1 MSRKPKRVTM
11 DGNTA
16 AAYASYAFTEVA
28 TIYPITPSSTMA
40 EMIDEWSAR
49 GRKNIFG
56 QTVEVR
62 EMQHEG
68 GAAGALHGA
77 LQGGALASTYTA
89 SQGLM
94 LMLPNMYKIAG
105 ELLPGVFH
113 VSARALASNA
123 LSIYGDHQDVMSC
136 RNTGFT
142 MMAGS
147 SVQQAYHLA
156 CVAHLSAISSRVPV
170 LHFFDGF
177 RTSHEYQ
184 KIDLIDEE
192 DLKEL
197 IDQEALQ
204 RFRGNALNSD
214 HPKSR
219 GSAEG
224 PDIFFQVRE
233 SVNKFYDAVPAIVE
247 GYMDKINALA
257 GTDYKPFNY
266 YGAEDAENIL
276 IAMGSACGVI
286 RETIDYW
293 NRHGKKLGMVEVHLF
308 RPFSA
313 ERLLRVI
320 PGSVRRIAVLDR
332 TKEPGAM
339 GEPLYL
345 DIRNVYAGRE
355 NAPLVVGGRYGLG
368 SKDFT
373 PMDVMAVF
381 ANLEADRP
389 KNGFTV
395 SITDDVTHHSLP
407 VFPTAFDSTPDG
419 NFSCKFWGLGSD
431 GTVGANKSAV
441 KIIGDHTDY
450 QVQAYFAYDAK
461 KSGGVT
467 ISHLRFGP
475 KEIQGSY
482 QIKAANFI
490 ACHNQSYVHQYNLIA
505 DIKEGGVFLLNTIWS
520 DEELERNLP
529 AALKRQIWEKKVSF
543 YTLDAVNI
551 AKNLGLGGRINMVMQ
566 AGFFA
571 LSQIFPLEEAVSYLK
586 AEVNKTYGAK
596 GQDVVDMNCAA
607 IDQGVRQIHQ
617 VSVPAAWANAEDPED
632 AGKKD
637 APEFFREVLF
647 KMGRQEGNELPV
659 SAFDGHED
667 GSWEQSYTRWE
678 KRGIAIEVPQWDVSK
693 CVECNRCSVVCSHA
707 VIRPTLLSR
716 AEADAAPEGYAV
728 KKANGFQDMQYHLAI
743 SGMDCTGCGVCVK
756 SCPAKALE
764 LKPFEPMREQMNQ
777 AWDYTVN
784 CVKEK
789 DIPAA
794 QEATVKGSQFL
805 KPYVEFSGA
814 CAGCGE
820 TPYIK
825 LITQLYGDHMR
836 IANSAGCTHIWGGSP
851 EIPFCTNEKGQ
862 GVAWASGLFEDT
874 AEYGY
879 GMMLGTS
886 AVRKWLK
893 AQVEQMAAAIE
904 NEELRSAAAEWLE
917 GFEDSH
923 GTRQRADR
931 LIAAMELVGTDR
943 GPVKTVYQRKDYL
956 FKPSQ
961 WIVGGDGWA
970 YDIGYGGLDHVIASG
985 ENVNII
991 CLDTEVYSNTGG
1003 QSSKA
1008 TPTAAVAQFAASGK
1022 KTKKKDLGVMCMSY
1036 GYVYVAQVALG
1047 YDPQQT
1053 LNAIREAE
1061 AYNGPSVII
1070 AYAPC
1075 INHGI
1080 RGGMGNSQLRA
1091 KQAVEAGY
1099 WHCYRYNPMLQKEG
1113 KNPFTLD
1120 SKLPT
1125 ADFRDFLMG
1134 EVRYSSLYR
1143 KFPETA
1149 DALFAKAQKDA
1160 QERTAYYLKLAGK
1173 Q

>member
-1 MSRKPKRVTM
+1 MKQKAIRVTM

-40 EMIDEWSAR
+40 ELMDEWSAQ
-49 GRKNIFG
+49 GRKNLFG
-56 QTVEVR
+56 QTVDVR

-68 GAAGALHGA
+68 GAAGAIHGA

-142 MMAGS
+142 MLAGS

-156 CVAHLSAISSRVPV
+156 CAAHLSAISSRVPV

-184 KIDLIDEE
+184 KIELLDETDLAD
-192 DLKEL
+192 L

-204 RFRGNALNSD
+204 EFRANALNSD

-219 GSAEG
+219 GSAES
-224 PDIFFQVRE
+224 PDVFFQVRE
-233 SVNKFYDAVPAIVE
+233 SVNKFYEAVPGIVE
-247 GYMDKINALA
+247 GYLERINTLA
-257 GTDYKPFNY
+257 GTDYKLFNY
-266 YGAEDAENIL
+266 YGAGDAENII

-293 NRHGKKLGMVEVHLF
+293 NAHGKKLGMVEVHLF
-308 RPFSA
+308 RPFA
-313 ERLLRVI
+313 PEKLLSVI
-320 PGSVRRIAVLDR
+320 PPSVRRIAVLDR

-345 DIRNVYAGRE
+345 DIRNVYAGQKD
-355 NAPLVVGGRYGLG
+355 APLIVGGRYGLG

-373 PMDVMAVF
+373 PMDVMAVY
-381 ANLEADRP
+381 ANLETDQP

-395 SITDDVTHHSLP
+395 SITDDVTHRSLP
-407 VFPTAFDSTPDG
+407 EFSPVFDSTPSK

-441 KIIGDHTDY
+441 KIIGDHTDSY
-450 QVQAYFAYDAK
+450 VQAYFAYDAK

-475 KEIQGSY
+475 EKIQGSY

-490 ACHNQSYVHQYNLIA
+490 ACHNQAYVHQYNLIA
-505 DIKEGGVFLLNTIWS
+505 DLKKGGSFLLNTIWS
-520 DEELERNLP
+520 DEELEKNLP
-529 AALKRQIWEKKVSF
+529 ASLKRQIWEKKAAF
-543 YTLDAVNI
+543 YTLDAFSI
-551 AKNLGLGGRINMVMQ
+551 AKDLGLGGRINMVMQ

-571 LSQIFPLEEAVSYLK
+571 LCPIFPLEEAIAYLK

-607 IDQGVRQIHQ
+607 IDQGARRIHR
-617 VSVPAAWANAEDPED
+617 VDVPDTWARAEDAEED
-632 AGKKD
+632 SRGA
-637 APEFFREVLF
+637 APEFFRKVLF

-659 SAFDGHED
+659 SAFEGHED

-678 KRGIAIEVPQWDVSK
+678 KRGIAIEVPWWDAEK
-693 CVECNRCSVVCSHA
+693 CIQCNRCAAVCSHA
-707 VIRPTLLSR
+707 VIRPTLLSGE
-716 AEADAAPEGYAV
+716 EAAAAPQAYPI
-728 KKANGFQDMQYHLAI
+728 KRANGFQNLQYHLSI

-756 SCPAKALE
+756 TCPVQALE
-764 LKPFEPMREQMNQ
+764 MRPFEPMREELNQ
-777 AWDYTVN
+777 AWNYTLEHVTE
-784 CVKEK
+784 KE
-789 DIPAA
+789 ISAA
-794 QEATVKGSQFL
+794 QKATVKGSQFL

-893 AQVEQMAAAIE
+893 SQVEYMAQRVE
-904 NEELRSAAAEWLE
+904 DEELRCASAECLAR
-917 GFEDSH
+917 FDDSH

-931 LIAAMELVGTDR
+931 LIAAMERLGTEQEPIR
-943 GPVKTVYQRKDYL
+943 TVYQRRDYL

-1053 LNAIREAE
+1053 LLAIREAE
-1061 AYNGPSVII
+1061 AYDGPSVII

-1080 RGGMGNSQLRA
+1080 KGGMSNAQLRA
-1091 KQAVEAGY
+1091 KQAVECGY
-1099 WHCYRYNPMLQKEG
+1099 WHCYRYHPELGTQG
-1113 KNPFTLD
+1113 RNPFILD
-1120 SKLPT
+1120 SKVPT
-1125 ADFRDFLMG
+1125 ASFRDFLMG

-1149 DALFAKAQKDA
+1149 DALFAKAQRDA
-1160 QERTAYYLKLAGK
+1160 EERTAYYCKLAGK
-1173 Q
+1173 

>member
-1 MSRKPKRVTM
+1 MKKELKRATM

-40 EMIDEWSAR
+40 ELIDEWSAK
-49 GRKNIFG
+49 GRKNLFG

-68 GAAGALHGA
+68 GAAGAIHGA

-123 LSIYGDHQDVMSC
+123 LSIYGDHQDVMTC

-142 MMAGS
+142 MLAGS
-147 SVQQAYHLA
+147 TVQQAYHMA
-156 CVAHLSAISSRVPV
+156 CIAHLSAIASRLPV

-184 KIDLIDEE
+184 KIELLDEA
-192 DLKEL
+192 DLKGL
-197 IDQEALQ
+197 IDQDAL
-204 RFRGNALNSD
+204 RAFRGNALNSD

-219 GSAEG
+219 GSAES
-224 PDIFFQVRE
+224 PDVFFQVRE
-233 SVNKFYDAVPAIVE
+233 SVNKFYEAVPGIVE

-266 YGAEDAENIL
+266 FGAPDAEDI
-276 IAMGSACGVI
+276 IISMGSSCGVI
-286 RETIDYW
+286 RETIGYW
-293 NRHGKKLGMVEVHLF
+293 NARGKKLGLVEVHLY

-313 ERLLRVI
+313 EHLLRVI
-320 PGSVRRIAVLDR
+320 PETVKRIAVLDR

-345 DIRNVYAGRE
+345 DIRNVYACRD
-355 NAPLVVGGRYGLG
+355 NAPLIIGGRYGLG

-373 PMDVMAVF
+373 PMDVMAVY
-381 ANLEADRP
+381 ANLASENP

-395 SITDDVTHHSLP
+395 SIVDDVTNHSLP
-407 VFPTAFDSTPDG
+407 EYSPVFDSTPDG

-450 QVQAYFAYDAK
+450 NVQAYFAYDAK

-475 KEIQGSY
+475 HEIQGSY

-490 ACHNQSYVHQYNLIA
+490 ACHNQSYVNKYDLIG
-505 DIKEGGVFLLNTIWS
+505 DLKEGGVFLLNTIWS
-520 DEELERNLP
+520 PEELEHELP
-529 AALKRQIWEKKVSF
+529 AELKRRIWEKKAEF

-551 AKNLGLGGRINMVMQ
+551 AKDLGLGGRINMVMQ

-571 LSQIFPLEEAVSYLK
+571 LSKIFPVEEAVAYLK
-586 AEVNKTYGAK
+586 AEVSKTYGAK
-596 GQDVVDMNCAA
+596 GQDIVDMNCAA
-607 IDQGVRQIHQ
+607 IDQGVRQIRKIT
-617 VSVPAAWANAEDPED
+617 VPESWATAQDVPDDSRAA
-632 AGKKD
+632 
-637 APEFFREVLF
+637 APEFFQKVLF
-647 KMGRQEGNELPV
+647 KMGRQEGNDLPV
-659 SAFDGHED
+659 SAFNGHED

-678 KRGIAIEVPQWDVSK
+678 KRGIAIEVPAWDAAK
-693 CVECNRCSVVCSHA
+693 CVECNRCSAVCSHA
-707 VIRPTLLSR
+707 VIRPTLLT
-716 AEADAAPEGYAV
+716 AEEAAAAPEGYEC
-728 KKANGFQDMQYHLAI
+728 KKAIGFEGMQYHLSL

-756 SCPAKALE
+756 ACPAKALSMQ
-764 LKPFEPMREQMNQ
+764 PFEPVRDTMKANW
-777 AWDYTVN
+777 AYST
-784 CVKEK
+784 EK
-789 DIPAA
+789 VTEKTIPEK
-794 QEATVKGSQFL
+794 QKTTVKGSQFL

-825 LITQLYGDHMR
+825 MITQLYGDHMR

-851 EIPFCTNEKGQ
+851 EIPFCTNDRGQ

-886 AVRKWLK
+886 AVRKWLR
-893 AQVEQMAAAIE
+893 AEVEQLLPSADA
-904 NEELRSAAAEWLE
+904 ELQAAAEACLAGWD
-917 GFEDSH
+917 DSH
-923 GTRQRADR
+923 GTRERADR
-931 LIAAMELVGTDR
+931 LVAALERVDSDAARTIL
-943 GPVKTVYQRKDYL
+943 QRKDYL

-1022 KTKKKDLGVMCMSY
+1022 KTKKKDLGMMCMSY
-1036 GYVYVAQVALG
+1036 GYVYVAQVAMG

-1061 AYNGPSVII
+1061 AYDGPSLII

-1080 RGGMGNSQLRA
+1080 KGGMSNSQLRA

-1099 WHCYRYNPMLQKEG
+1099 WHCYRYNPELRGEG

-1120 SKLPT
+1120 SKAP
-1125 ADFRDFLMG
+1125 AGSFRDFLMG

-1143 KFPETA
+1143 KFPEIA
-1149 DALFAKAQKDA
+1149 DQLFAKAQRDA
-1160 QERTAYYLKLAGK
+1160 EERTETYLRLAGK
-1173 Q
+1173 